1 MAMAPALLP
10 LKLTAVVKLPSAPQ
24 LAVKLKLPLIPAG
37 GPPATV
43 LLIVMSVLARA
54 KVLTSCALLAA
65 GGAAIATETLGA
77 GSSTQRWLAGG
88 VGRVP
93 SVTTQLP
100 LAITGVIE
108 VLPVVAVSSVIEV
121 LIAGATTPSLPV
133 QTTETGKLL
142 PVRSTGV
149 MLADHATCLE
159 MASCAAWQARLAVA
173 GVLTWPAGETKS
185 EPGVMVLVTDGV
197 LMQAWRPASVL
208 GHCTGTVMVQ
218 PPEGM
223 VKPLSLMVLEPTAA
237 LRLPAVQVLLTAPA
251 ATTRGAGRLSVRFT
265 LAIGLGV
272 PLDNAMVKVAVLST
286 PPRYISDL
294 SKDFATLGS
303 PHAPVS
309 EVATLTK
316 D

>member
-108 VLPVVAVSSVIEV
+108 VLPVVAV
-121 LIAGATTPSLPV
+121 IAV
-133 QTTETGKLL
+133 F
-142 PVRSTGV
+142 
-149 MLADHATCLE
+149 
-159 MASCAAWQARLAVA
+159 WAR
-173 GVLTWPAGETKS
+173 GW
-185 EPGVMVLVTDGV
+185 
-197 LMQAWRPASVL
+197 
-208 GHCTGTVMVQ
+208 
-218 PPEGM
+218 
-223 VKPLSLMVLEPTAA
+223 
-237 LRLPAVQVLLTAPA
+237 
-251 ATTRGAGRLSVRFT
+251 
-265 LAIGLGV
+265 
-272 PLDNAMVKVAVLST
+272 
-286 PPRYISDL
+286 
-294 SKDFATLGS
+294 
-303 PHAPVS
+303 
-309 EVATLTK
+309 
-316 D
+316 